1 MQVNPGICPAL
12 FADLSQTDRARIPLR
27 SAVGD
32 MDLMMMIIIY
42 KVNWFDYDHHQCI
55 IEPCFIGGG
64 QHESVKR
71 AGPGEPDAHS

>member
-1 MQVNPGICPAL
+1 
-12 FADLSQTDRARIPLR
+12 
-27 SAVGD
+27 
-32 MDLMMMIIIY
+32 MMMIIIY
-42 KVNWFDYDHHQCI
+42 KVNCFDYDHHQYI